1 MCRLR
6 SARGAGG
13 AIVVSTRLPPTRVR
27 KERGCCEI
35 DTIRFSRWGCFHF
48 WQAAADIPPAQTQIA
63 GAVLAAPAEL
73 RDGAAVLGYNAE
85 GAQVQLR
92 EGKNEMICL
101 ASDPTKTAFNVAC
114 YHKDLEP
121 FMARG
126 RELLAQKVTG
136 AKRNEI
142 RFKEVEEGKLKMPRE
157 PRTLYVLTGT
167 SFDAATG
174 KVQDSYLRWV
184 IYVPFATP
192 QSTGLST
199 KGSDGAP
206 WLMGAGTAGAHIMI
220 NPPKK

>member
-1 MCRLR
+1 MTRKIGLTVL
-6 SARGAGG
+6 AAA
-13 AIVVSTRLPPTRVR
+13 AIA
-27 KERGCCEI
+27 
-35 DTIRFSRWGCFHF
+35 
-48 WQAAADIPPAQTQIA
+48 AAADVPSPQVQIA

-73 RDGAAVLGYNAE
+73 RDGAAVLGYD
-85 GAQVQLR
+85 AQGRRVWIR
-92 EGKNEMICL
+92 EGKNELVCL

-126 RELLAQKVTG
+126 RELLAQGVTG

-142 RFKEVEEGKLKMPRE
+142 RFKEVEEGKLSMPRA

-174 KVQDSYLRWV
+174 KVENPYERWV
-184 IYVPFATP
+184 IYVPFAT
-192 QSTGLST
+192 SETTGLST
-199 KGSDGAP
+199 KASESAP
-206 WLMGAGTAGAHIMI
+206 WLMSPGTAGAHIMI

>member
-1 MCRLR
+1 LK
-6 SARGAGG
+6 STILFPL
-13 AIVVSTRLPPTRVR
+13 AILAAIAPAAELPSPQV
-27 KERGCCEI
+27 
-35 DTIRFSRWGCFHF
+35 
-48 WQAAADIPPAQTQIA
+48 QIA

-73 RDGAAVLGYNAE
+73 REGAAVLGHDAK
-85 GAQVQLR
+85 GAMVKIR
-92 EGKNEMICL
+92 EGKGEMVCL
-101 ASDPTKTAFNVAC
+101 ATDPAKTAFNVAC

-126 RELLAQKVTG
+126 RELLQQKVTG

-142 RFKEVEEGKLKMPRE
+142 RNKEVEEAKVPMPKE

-167 SFDAATG
+167 SYDSATG

-206 WLMGAGTAGAHIMI
+206 WLMSAGTAGAHIMI

>member
-1 MCRLR
+1 MKIIFVLVALAFIT
-6 SARGAGG
+6 S
-13 AIVVSTRLPPTRVR
+13 
-27 KERGCCEI
+27 
-35 DTIRFSRWGCFHF
+35 
-48 WQAAADIPPAQTQIA
+48 AADVPSPQVQIA

-73 RDGAAVLGYNAE
+73 RDGAAVLGYD
-85 GAQVQLR
+85 AQGGRVQIR
-92 EGKNEMICL
+92 EGKNELICL
-101 ASDPTKTAFNVAC
+101 ATDPTKTAFNVAC

-142 RFKEVEEGKLKMPRE
+142 RFKEVEEGKLRMPRE
-157 PRTLYVLTGT
+157 PRTLYVLTGS

-174 KVQDSYLRWV
+174 KVQDPYLRWV

-192 QSTGLST
+192 ESTGLST
-199 KGSDGAP
+199 KSSEGAP